1 MFPAA
6 ANHLCSLQDEGV
18 NACSECILFT
28 MNESTLNVI
37 EKYDKHVKGAGG
49 GNLGEEFG
57 SDDGEEF
64 RGLRPQ
70 LSMNTWT
77 RGGGDGGDLPERPS
91 TASRLKK
98 KKRSKLMSSKRSL
111 SDDTNANKA
120 SPSFIQSEHVKLII
134 GGQRKELQ
142 RNKSFVQPK
151 KGNSDIDLRPKGNI
165 SMRPSTAPMRR
176 QWKGRKGRHLEFLVS
191 GNWGAPQPAIGLSG
205 LEVLDAEFNKIEI
218 APRLISMMG
227 TYVNYNCS
235 MLLNENKITS
245 DPNEMWIVE
254 VANDG
259 EVSIHIDLGMEYDVG
274 GLKVW
279 NYNAGQEERCEG
291 GGASG
296 HYP

>member
-1 MFPAA
+1 M
-6 ANHLCSLQDEGV
+6 
-18 NACSECILFT
+18 
-28 MNESTLNVI
+28 
-37 EKYDKHVKGAGG
+37 
-49 GNLGEEFG
+49 
-57 SDDGEEF
+57 
-64 RGLRPQ
+64 
-70 LSMNTWT
+70 
-77 RGGGDGGDLPERPS
+77 
-91 TASRLKK
+91 
-98 KKRSKLMSSKRSL
+98 
-111 SDDTNANKA
+111 
-120 SPSFIQSEHVKLII
+120 
-134 GGQRKELQ
+134 
-142 RNKSFVQPK
+142 QPK

-291 GGASG
+291 GGSERTLSLTVANTIPHPSPASLRFSRCSCFG
-296 HYP
+296 VKRMRVYLDGKLGSPEEGFLIRKAPGYANFDFGQFLALNMGAGGEGGSRCRAGGNF